1 MVVLHVFCCQVL
13 SPIYDASMSAV
24 WLIRPSAVEGRTRW
38 SKCSALPHAVKTVL
52 IYRRQRASMHA
63 IDTDGCQPKKDTADH
78 PHRLTGVCRVVL
90 SLRCAL
96 TNTCCVPCGCCKLQ
110 ALKGLQGVIGMSA
123 THPTW
128 QKTRPDDDN
137 DR

>member
-1 MVVLHVFCCQVL
+1 MIGVQLGFLSRLVRTRGTRINCCCFNAHAAVIHVLV
-13 SPIYDASMSAV
+13 SAV
-24 WLIRPSAVEGRTRW
+24 KP
-38 SKCSALPHAVKTVL
+38 
-52 IYRRQRASMHA
+52 
-63 IDTDGCQPKKDTADH
+63 
-78 PHRLTGVCRVVL
+78 
-90 SLRCAL
+90 
-96 TNTCCVPCGCCKLQ
+96 Q